1 MGLDMY
7 LGRYHKPDITKEYF
21 NLEETEKLI
30 GCDEDYTVLSSLP
43 DCFKRIAKE
52 VTVTNQY
59 YNMEK
64 ISEDFANGEDL
75 TIGSMGGGHVG
86 FRNYDKGIRF
96 DLTYEQLENGYIVD
110 KENTA
115 YVVQGNYEAAYWRK
129 ANQIR
134 QWFVNHIEEFNEDDN
149 CEYYN
154 VTRELLERLII
165 DCHCVLLSR
174 NGVEVD
180 DKLRKK
186 MDKVKTLSERGV
198 DGEKDGAKE
207 TLEKMERKYG
217 LSGVTVKPEEIMPTS
232 SGFFFGSTEYD
243 DWYYNTLENT
253 IEMCQKV
260 IDETNWDTEVVVYTE
275 SW

>member
-7 LGRYHKPDITKEYF
+7 LGRYHKPDITKEHF
-21 NLEETEKLI
+21 NVEETNKLTDWN
-30 GCDEDYTVLSSLP
+30 GDYTVLSSLP
-43 DCFKRIAKE
+43 DCFKNIAKK
-52 VTVTNQY
+52 VTITNQY
-59 YNMEK
+59 YDMEK
-64 ISEDFANGEDL
+64 ISHDFANGEEL
-75 TIGSMGGGHVG
+75 TIGCISGKSVG
-86 FRNYDKGIRF
+86 FRNYDKGISF
-96 DLTYEQLENGYIVD
+96 NLLQGIIENGYIVD
-110 KENTA
+110 KVKDA
-115 YVVQGNYEAAYWRK
+115 YVVQGDYEAAYWRK

-154 VTRELLERLII
+154 VTKELLERLII

-174 NGVEVD
+174 NGVKVD
-180 DKLRKK
+180 DKLKKK

-198 DGEKDGAKE
+198 GGEKDGAKD

-260 IDETNWDTEVVVYTE
+260 IDETNWETEVVVYTE

>member
-7 LGRYHKPDITKEYF
+7 LGRYHKADITKEHF
-21 NLEETEKLI
+21 NLMETEMLT
-30 GCDEDYTVLSSLP
+30 DWESDYTILSSLP
-43 DCFKRIAKE
+43 DCFKNIAKK

-59 YNMEK
+59 YDMEK
-64 ISEDFANGEDL
+64 ISQDYANGDEL
-75 TIGSMGGGHVG
+75 TIGSMCDNCVG
-86 FRNYDKGIRF
+86 FRNYEKRIRF
-96 DLTYEQLENGYIVD
+96 DLTHEQLKNGYIVD
-110 KENTA
+110 KVKDA
-115 YVVQGNYEAAYWRK
+115 YIVQGDYEVAYWRK

-154 VTRELLERLII
+154 VTKELLERLII

-174 NGVEVD
+174 KGVEVD
-180 DKLRKK
+180 DKLKKK

-198 DGEKDGAKE
+198 GGEKDGAKE

-232 SGFFFGSTEYD
+232 SGFFFGSTDYD